1 MPAPQHCEKAE
12 EKAEE
17 KGTPE
22 KGTPEKGAP
31 EKGTPEKAE
40 AGLLAKKTFS
50 VLFINNIALQLAQ
63 GAVPD
68 AAEGLPLLFCIG

>member
-12 EKAEE
+12 VKAEE
-17 KGTPE
+17 KGT
-22 KGTPEKGAP
+22 P

-68 AAEGLPLLFCIG
+68 AAEGLPLLFSIG

>member
-40 AGLLAKKTFS
+40 AGLLAKK
-50 VLFINNIALQLAQ
+50 NI
-63 GAVPD
+63 
-68 AAEGLPLLFCIG
+68 